1 MQYGLVF
8 AAACGFVAQS
18 HAARTWN
25 TTRAR
30 NFIYIVPDGFGPA
43 SQTMARDYVSLL
55 QNGENPGAPVSIQ
68 LAADKLVL
76 GNVQTL
82 SSNDLI
88 TDSAASATAFA
99 CGVKTYNGAVGV
111 DPSGSPVGTILE
123 AAHLAE
129 YKTGLVVTSVI
140 NHATPACYSAHVAGR
155 NSYEDIAAQQIGY
168 SHPLGSVVDL
178 LFGGGRCYYKPRS
191 DSGSCRS
198 DDVDLFSWAEGQG
211 YRVMQNRE
219 QFDELEKGKGEAAVL
234 PYIGLF
240 NDDQMMYEIDRVRH
254 ETEPS
259 LLEMVET
266 ALNTLDRAT
275 ADSEKGYFLMIEA
288 SRIDHAGH
296 ANDPAAHLHDII
308 MYNDVVDYV
317 KKWIDDH
324 PDTLMMS
331 AADHECGG
339 LTLNGFNPLPLK
351 DVSASS
357 EEVYRL
363 WSAYNGTDRRAYL
376 VDEILPLSGL
386 AGLSA
391 DVVDML
397 LSLEDSEL
405 GSQLSGLI
413 SDSAGV
419 HWSTGSHSA
428 VDVTLIGYGAGPKGS
443 ELRAA
448 MAGNWDNTELP
459 RFIEHVL
466 SLRYTPEEE
475 MRHKDYLPTA
485 THVVLCTA
493 LHKPATVYDSPEFER
508 LFHMLVIIGLEM
520 YTQAFI
526 GTVLLAS
533 GALAQRTP
541 VHYTDLGK
549 YRWDMDLCG
558 PTTFTKETSG
568 KAPLISDCKKLID
581 ELAVAKD
588 SVIHASGW
596 NPIAENIDEF
606 AIVRS
611 VGTCSFGFRPTAY
624 DHFYTH
630 VGYTDVIDVMT
641 DAIAKFGENK
651 RVGAIGQ
658 FNCVDD
664 QIERNPIGDVVWR
677 VYNPWA

>member
-18 HAARTWN
+18 HAARIWN
-25 TTRAR
+25 TTGAR

-55 QNGENPGAPVSIQ
+55 QNGENPGAPVSFQ

-82 SSNDLI
+82 SSDDLI

-99 CGVKTYNGAVGV
+99 CGVKTYNDAVGV

-123 AAHLAE
+123 VAHLAE

-140 NHATPACYSAHVAGR
+140 NHATPACYSAHVLDR

-178 LFGGGRCYYKPRS
+178 LFGGGRCYYKPQS

-198 DDVDLFSWAEGQG
+198 DDVDLFSWAEEQG

-275 ADSEKGYFLMIEA
+275 AVSENGYFLMIEA
-288 SRIDHAGH
+288 SRIDHAGRV
-296 ANDPAAHLHDII
+296 NDPAAHLHDII
-308 MYNDVVDYV
+308 MYNNVVDYV
-317 KKWIDDH
+317 KEWIDDH
-324 PDTLMMS
+324 TDTLMMS
-331 AADHECGG
+331 AADHD
-339 LTLNGFNPLPLK
+339 L
-351 DVSASS
+351 
-357 EEVYRL
+357 EEVNRL
-363 WSAYNGTDRRAYL
+363 WSAYNGTDRRVYL
-376 VDEILPLSGL
+376 VDEILPMSGL
-386 AGLSA
+386 AGLSD

-405 GSQLSGLI
+405 ISQLSGLI

-419 HWSTGSHSA
+419 HWSTGGHSA

-459 RFIEHVL
+459 RFIESVL
-466 SLRYTPEEE
+466 SVDL
-475 MRHKDYLPTA
+475 
-485 THVVLCTA
+485 
-493 LHKPATVYDSPEFER
+493 ATVTER
-508 LFHMLVIIGLEM
+508 LRAGGIDWV
-520 YTQAFI
+520 
-526 GTVLLAS
+526 
-533 GALAQRTP
+533 P
-541 VHYTDLGK
+541 
-549 YRWDMDLCG
+549 
-558 PTTFTKETSG
+558 
-568 KAPLISDCKKLID
+568 KKSARKRHEEHHLR
-581 ELAVAKD
+581 
-588 SVIHASGW
+588 H
-596 NPIAENIDEF
+596 
-606 AIVRS
+606 
-611 VGTCSFGFRPTAY
+611 
-624 DHFYTH
+624 TH
-630 VGYTDVIDVMT
+630 
-641 DAIAKFGENK
+641 
-651 RVGAIGQ
+651 
-658 FNCVDD
+658 
-664 QIERNPIGDVVWR
+664 
-677 VYNPWA
+677 

>member
-1 MQYGLVF
+1 MQYRVVF

-25 TTRAR
+25 ATKAR

-55 QNGENPGAPVSIQ
+55 QNGENPSAPVSFQ

-82 SSNDLI
+82 SSDDLI

-99 CGVKTYNGAVGV
+99 CGVKTYNDAVGV
-111 DPSGSPVGTILE
+111 DASGSPVGTILE

-140 NHATPACYSAHVAGR
+140 NHATPACYSAHVLDR

-178 LFGGGRCYYKPRS
+178 LFGGGRCYYKPQS

-198 DDVDLFSWAEGQG
+198 DDVDLFSWAEEQG

-219 QFDELEKGKGEAAVL
+219 QFDKLEKGKGEAAVL

-308 MYNDVVDYV
+308 MYNDVVDYA
-317 KKWIDDH
+317 KEWIDAH

-339 LTLNGFNPLPLK
+339 LTLNGFNPLPLRG
-351 DVSASS
+351 VSASL
-357 EEVYRL
+357 EEVNRL
-363 WSAYNGTDRRAYL
+363 WSVYNGTDRRGYL
-376 VDEILPLSGL
+376 VDEILPMSGL
-386 AGLSA
+386 AGLSD

-405 GSQLSGLI
+405 ISQLSGLI
-413 SDSAGV
+413 SDAAGV
-419 HWSTGSHSA
+419 HWSTGGHSA
-428 VDVTLIGYGAGPKGS
+428 VDVTLIGYGAGSKGS

-459 RFIEHVL
+459 RFIENVL
-466 SLRYTPEEE
+466 SVDLTAVTQKLRASGTDWVPKKSLRYTPEEV
-475 MRHKDYLPTA
+475 MCHKDYLPTVA
-485 THVVLCTA
+485 
-493 LHKPATVYDSPEFER
+493 
-508 LFHMLVIIGLEM
+508 
-520 YTQAFI
+520 
-526 GTVLLAS
+526 
-533 GALAQRTP
+533 
-541 VHYTDLGK
+541 
-549 YRWDMDLCG
+549 
-558 PTTFTKETSG
+558 TFTKETNG
-568 KAPLISDCKKLID
+568 EAPLISDCKKLIE
-581 ELAVAKD
+581 ELAGAKN
-588 SVIHASGW
+588 SVIHTSGW
-596 NPIAENIDEF
+596 KTVAENIDEF

-611 VGTCSFGFRPTAY
+611 VGTCSFGSRLTAY
-624 DHFYTH
+624 GHLSDPAEVDQT
-630 VGYTDVIDVMT
+630 
-641 DAIAKFGENK
+641 AK
-651 RVGAIGQ
+651 
-658 FNCVDD
+658 
-664 QIERNPIGDVVWR
+664 
-677 VYNPWA
+677 PWLSLITY

>member
-1 MQYGLVF
+1 MLED
-8 AAACGFVAQS
+8 QS
-18 HAARTWN
+18 FTLSSALA
-25 TTRAR
+25 
-30 NFIYIVPDGFGPA
+30 DGFGPA

-55 QNGENPGAPVSIQ
+55 QNGENPGAPVSFQ

-82 SSNDLI
+82 SSDDLI

-99 CGVKTYNGAVGV
+99 CGVKTYNDAVGV

-140 NHATPACYSAHVAGR
+140 NHATPACYSAHVLDR

-178 LFGGGRCYYKPRS
+178 LFGGGRCYYKPQS
-191 DSGSCRS
+191 DSGSCRN
-198 DDVDLFSWAEGQG
+198 DDVDLFSWAEEQG
-211 YRVMQNRE
+211 YRVMQNRD
-219 QFDELEKGKGEAAVL
+219 QFDELEKGKGKAAVL

-275 ADSEKGYFLMIEA
+275 ADSQRGYFLMIES

-296 ANDPAAHLHDII
+296 ANDPAAHLQDII

-317 KKWIDDH
+317 KEWIDDH

-351 DVSASS
+351 DVSASL
-357 EEVYRL
+357 EEVNRL
-363 WSAYNGTDRRAYL
+363 WSAYNGTDRRVYL
-376 VDEILPLSGL
+376 VDEILPMSGLSGL
-386 AGLSA
+386 SD

-405 GSQLSGLI
+405 ISQLSGLI

-428 VDVTLIGYGAGPKGS
+428 VDVILIGYGAGSKGS

-459 RFIEHVL
+459 RFIENVL
-466 SLRYTPEEE
+466 SVDLASVTEKLRANGTDWVP
-475 MRHKDYLPTA
+475 K
-485 THVVLCTA
+485 
-493 LHKPATVYDSPEFER
+493 KS
-508 LFHMLVIIGLEM
+508 LEI
-520 YTQAFI
+520 YPQAFV
-526 GTVLLAS
+526 GTLLLAS

-541 VHYTDLGK
+541 VHYTTLGK

-558 PTTFTKETSG
+558 PTTFAKETND
-568 KAPLISDCKKLID
+568 KAPLISDCKKLTD
-581 ELAVAKD
+581 ELAVAKNP
-588 SVIHASGW
+588 VIHASGW

-611 VGTCSFGFRPTAY
+611 VGTCSFGFRPTAH

-630 VGYTDVIDVMT
+630 VGYTDMIDVMT

>member
-1 MQYGLVF
+1 MQYRAVF

-55 QNGENPGAPVSIQ
+55 QNGENPSAPVSFQ

-82 SSNDLI
+82 SSDDLI

-99 CGVKTYNGAVGV
+99 CGVKTYNDAVGV
-111 DPSGSPVGTILE
+111 DASGSPVGTILE

-140 NHATPACYSAHVAGR
+140 NHATPACYSAHVADR

-178 LFGGGRCYYKPRS
+178 LFGGGRCYYKRQS

-198 DDVDLFSWAEGQG
+198 DDIDLFGWAEEQG
-211 YRVMQNRE
+211 YRVMQNRK
-219 QFDELEKGKGEAAVL
+219 QFDELQKGKGEAAVL

-317 KKWIDDH
+317 KEWIDAH

-339 LTLNGFNPLPLK
+339 LTLNGFNPLPLRG
-351 DVSASS
+351 VSASL
-357 EEVYRL
+357 EEVNRL
-363 WSAYNGTDRRAYL
+363 WSAYNGTDRRGYL
-376 VDEILPLSGL
+376 VDEILPMSGL
-386 AGLSA
+386 AGLSD

-405 GSQLSGLI
+405 ISQLSGLI
-413 SDSAGV
+413 SDAAGV
-419 HWSTGSHSA
+419 HWSTGGHSA
-428 VDVTLIGYGAGPKGS
+428 VDVTLIGYGAGSKGS

-459 RFIEHVL
+459 RFIENAL
-466 SLRYTPEEE
+466 SVDL
-475 MRHKDYLPTA
+475 
-485 THVVLCTA
+485 
-493 LHKPATVYDSPEFER
+493 ATV
-508 LFHMLVIIGLEM
+508 
-520 YTQAFI
+520 TQK
-526 GTVLLAS
+526 LRAS
-533 GALAQRTP
+533 GTDWVPKKSRTP
-541 VHYTDLGK
+541 VHYTTLGK

-558 PTTFTKETSG
+558 PATFTKETNG
-568 KAPLISDCKKLID
+568 KAPLISDCKKLIE
-581 ELAVAKD
+581 ELEGAKN
-588 SVIHASGW
+588 SVIHGSGW
-596 NPIAENIDEF
+596 KTVAENIDEF

-641 DAIAKFGENK
+641 DSIAKFGENK

-664 QIERNPIGDVVWR
+664 RIERNPIGDVVWR